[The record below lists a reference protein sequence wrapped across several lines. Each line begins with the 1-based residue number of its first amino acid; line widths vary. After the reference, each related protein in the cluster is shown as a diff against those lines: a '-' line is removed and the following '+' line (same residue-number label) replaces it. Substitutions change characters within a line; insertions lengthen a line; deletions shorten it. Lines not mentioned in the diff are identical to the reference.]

1 MCTAP
6 PSSFSFAEMLSED
19 FDTSKIFDDTLG
31 TTGYLMSD
39 PFLPPVTQHLGN
51 YYLFSCYIYLRIII
65 NI

>member
-31 TTGYLMSD
+31 TTSYLMPDS
-39 PFLPPVTQHLGN
+39 FLPPVPQQLGN
-51 YYLFSCYIYLRIII
+51 YYFLC
-65 NI
+65 